1 MFNKVVNIVSSII
14 TFFKES
20 YIELKKVTWLSK
32 KEVVA
37 STIVV
42 VILIV
47 VMSIYIGLIDFVLA
61 KIVSLF
67 LGGRA

>member
-1 MFNKVVNIVSSII
+1 MKIVQWVNSII
-14 TFFKES
+14 NFVKES
-20 YIELKKVTWLSK
+20 YVELKKVTWLSK

-42 VILIV
+42 VIVIII
-47 VMSIYIGLIDFVLA
+47 MAIYIGTIDFILA

-67 LGGRA
+67 LRGRM

>member
-1 MFNKVVNIVSSII
+1 MKKIFDFINSVVSFV
-14 TFFKES
+14 KES
-20 YIELKKVTWLSK
+20 YIELKKVHWLSK

-42 VILIV
+42 VVLIV
-47 VMSIYIGLIDFVLA
+47 VLSLYVGIIDFLLA

-67 LGGRA
+67 LGGRT

>member
-1 MFNKVVNIVSSII
+1 MRIVQWFNLLISFV
-14 TFFKES
+14 KES

-37 STIVV
+37 STVVV

-47 VMSIYIGLIDFVLA
+47 IMSFYIGLIDFILA

-67 LGGRA
+67 LRGRM

>member
-1 MFNKVVNIVSSII
+1 MKKIIDFVKSII
-14 TFFKES
+14 SFVKEA
-20 YIELKKVTWLSK
+20 YIELKKVHWLSR

-42 VILIV
+42 IVLIFIL
-47 VMSIYIGLIDFVLA
+47 SIYVGIIDFLLA

-67 LGGRA
+67 LGGRT